1 MSDIFE
7 RIGEYGIVPLVTLDD
22 PNDAVPLAR
31 ALVEGGIPIA
41 EVTFRTAAGGE
52 SIKRMA
58 KEVPEI
64 IVGSGTVH
72 TVDQAKETVDN
83 GGKFVITPGFNAKVV
98 EWCVN
103 NNVPVCPGTVVP
115 SDIEEAMNYGLKVV
129 KFFPAEAYGG
139 VNTIKNLAAPF
150 SGIKFVPTGGV
161 GLHNLRDYLD
171 LPNVAAVGGSFVPPA
186 KMVKEKDWE
195 GIVKTCKEINN
206 KVFDF
211 TVGHVGINA
220 NTADN
225 ATKVTDRI
233 AELFESD
240 KRETPIA
247 FFSGNFKVFDF
258 TVGHVGIN
266 ANTADN
272 ATKVTDRI
280 AELFESDKRETPIAF
295 FSGNLVEV
303 MKVPFVGTHG
313 HICVDTCDLKR
324 AMAMLER
331 KGVEFDEENRF
342 FDAKGNLVTAY
353 MKEEIGGFAFHIRQR
368 PKAK

>member
-247 FFSGNFKVFDF
+247 FFSGN
-258 TVGHVGIN
+258 
-266 ANTADN
+266 
-272 ATKVTDRI
+272 
-280 AELFESDKRETPIAF
+280 
-295 FSGNLVEV
+295 LVEV

-342 FDAKGNLVTAY
+342 FDAKGNLVTGY